1 MDLNYLLHRQQVER
15 ARAEAASSEA
25 ARKAH
30 QELAQQYEGQIEA
43 LTGTMF
49 TIAANEEPARGRPA
63 NPE

>member
-49 TIAANEEPARGRPA
+49 TIAANDESARA
-63 NPE
+63 KPE

>member
-49 TIAANEEPARGRPA
+49 TIAVNDESARA

>member
-25 ARKAH
+25 ARTAH
-30 QELAQQYEGQIEA
+30 QQLAQQYEGQIEA

-49 TIAANEEPARGRPA
+49 TIAANEEPARDRPA
-63 NPE
+63 NP

>member
-49 TIAANEEPARGRPA
+49 TIAANDESARA

>member
-49 TIAANEEPARGRPA
+49 TIAANEEPARA